1 MPNLLESKKLLK
13 DGKTLR
19 MEFLKHL
26 ILVKMYLMVLRVF
39 LEGLNENLILIKTY
53 RSFLKLRINFFV
65 VIKMTSN

>member
-19 MEFLKHL
+19 VEFLKHL

-39 LEGLNENLILIKTY
+39 LEGLNDFE
-53 RSFLKLRINFFV
+53 V
-65 VIKMTSN
+65 HGTSQSS